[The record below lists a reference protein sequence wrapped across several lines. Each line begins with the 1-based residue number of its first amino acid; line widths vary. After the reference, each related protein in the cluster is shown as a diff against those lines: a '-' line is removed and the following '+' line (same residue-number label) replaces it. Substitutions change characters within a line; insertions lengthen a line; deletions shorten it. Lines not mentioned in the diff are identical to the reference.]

1 MIGQLPTA
9 VEIDGCSYK
18 IRSDYRDILTIFEA
32 FSDEDL
38 TEQEKWTV
46 GLEIFYEKI
55 PDNMEEAIKQLL
67 FFLNRGEEEKKDSG
81 NGKKL
86 YDWEQDEQ
94 LIFQA
99 VNKVAKTEVRATA
112 YMHWWTFMGYFCE
125 IGESLFS
132 SVVSIRDKQNKH
144 KPLEKHERE
153 FYKKNKQVVDL
164 KRKYSSELLAEMDRV
179 NQLIGV

>member
-18 IRSDYRDILTIFEA
+18 IRTDYRDILTIFEA
-32 FSDEDL
+32 FSDTEL
-38 TEQEKWTV
+38 TEQEKWMV
-46 GLEIFYEKI
+46 ALEIFYEKI
-55 PDNMEEAIKQLL
+55 PVNIEEAIKQLL
-67 FFLNRGEEEKKDSG
+67 GFLNRGEEEKKEANAS
-81 NGKKL
+81 KKL

-99 VNKVAKTEVRATA
+99 VNKVAKTEVRAIE
-112 YMHWWTFMGYFCE
+112 YMHWWTFMGYFSE

-132 SVVSIRDKQNKH
+132 SVVSIRDKQNKR

-164 KRKYSSELLAEMDRV
+164 KRKYSNEQQAEMDRL
-179 NQLIGV
+179 NNLIGV